1 MNTQSLYHLALV
13 IHITGLTMMA
23 GTTLADYIMTKQ
35 FWKQFATDKQQAFA
49 INKAMS
55 KLIMLFGI
63 GIILL
68 ILSGV
73 GMMWLTNGIWGEQ
86 LWFRIKFGL
95 VIAIIINGIAVG
107 RRQGSKLRKLV
118 ALEATG
124 ENTGTILF
132 KVKSNINWF
141 HIIQLTLF
149 IIVFVLSV
157 FKFN

>member
-1 MNTQSLYHLALV
+1 MSTQTLYHTALV

-55 KLIMLFGI
+55 KLVMLFGI

-68 ILSGV
+68 ILSGMS
-73 GMMWLTNGIWGEQ
+73 MMWLTNGMWGEQ

-95 VIAIIINGIAVG
+95 VIVIIINGLAVG
-107 RRQGSKLRKLV
+107 RRQGNQLRKLV
-118 ALEATG
+118 AVEATG
-124 ENTGTILF
+124 ENTGTKLL
-132 KVKSNINWF
+132 KVKSDLNRF
-141 HIIQLTLF
+141 HVAQLALF